1 MNLTINPGAAT
12 EDASQIDSIIND
24 ISAAMETCKTRRKN
38 CRCNEIF

>member
-24 ISAAMETCKTRRKN
+24 ISSAIAYAMYSK
-38 CRCNEIF
+38 

>member
-24 ISAAMETCKTRRKN
+24 ISAAMETLDAAIKRK
-38 CRCNEIF
+38 E